1 MTECPELAEQV
12 VPRFDLD
19 LKELPIIPRVE
30 IDEVSMIGSDSQNS
44 VDEIQKELAN
54 KRRNLSS
61 SSMPCSEIR
70 KSYESGSTCLSESAL
85 DLEKLAGQVDRYGF
99 LTEGRTVPDISSL
112 KREANRALKWKG
124 MILSKAIGASNL
136 RLYSFKESRKLTK
149 RTYKGVPDC
158 WRGEYW
164 YFLATRKIDQE
175 VEKKLINEYQVLAG
189 LESQDENQID
199 LDIPRTLQDN
209 IMFKQR
215 YGLGQ
220 KMLFTVLTSFSNYD
234 PEVGY
239 CQGMASVASTLLA
252 YISEEKSFVAFICL
266 FQHYFLREMFLPG
279 FPKLMETFHVQA
291 KLMKKHT
298 TKLLK
303 HLNKLDI
310 QLSFFA
316 ARWYLTLFSA
326 DVVPHQTAL
335 RIWDI
340 FLLHGLDMLIC
351 VSVGLLK
358 YHEITLLNMGFE
370 DIMSFLNRQIPVVS
384 DDFLILNIVKPL
396 YERRSTQRIISKARD
411 EHKRNN
417 VPS

>member
-1 MTECPELAEQV
+1 MTELAE
-12 VPRFDLD
+12 PDILRFDLD
-19 LKELPIIPRVE
+19 LKEIPIVPRVE
-30 IDEVSMIGSDSQNS
+30 VDEVSTNGSDSHDSAEDVQEEY
-44 VDEIQKELAN
+44 VV

-61 SSMPCSEIR
+61 YSVSYSEIR
-70 KSYESGSTCLSESAL
+70 KSYESGSTCLSEGVL

-99 LTEGRTVPDISSL
+99 LTDDRAVPDTSCL
-112 KREANRALKWKG
+112 DKEASRALKWKG
-124 MILSKAIGASNL
+124 MVLSKSIGASNL
-136 RLYSFKESRKLTK
+136 RLYSFKESRKLVR

-164 YFLATRKIDQE
+164 YFLSTRKLDLEIEKRLIAEYE
-175 VEKKLINEYQVLAG
+175 VLSCDCTLSCVLRLIFATQTTQALAG
-189 LESQDENQID
+189 LESRDETQID

-220 KMLFTVLTSFSNYD
+220 KMLFSVLTSFSNYD

-239 CQGMASVASTLLA
+239 CQGMASLASTLLA
-252 YISEEKSFVAFICL
+252 YISEKYYS
-266 FQHYFLREMFLPG
+266 LREMFLPG

-326 DVVPHQTAL
+326 GVVPHQTAL

-351 VSVGLLK
+351 VSVALLK
-358 YHEITLLNMGFE
+358 YHEGSVDRFAYVRRLYL
-370 DIMSFLNRQIPVVS
+370 
-384 DDFLILNIVKPL
+384 KPL
-396 YERRSTQRIISKARD
+396 HQAPYSGWDLRRS
-411 EHKRNN
+411 
-417 VPS
+417 